1 MIMRT
6 QSMFVIGLPLT
17 RGPSLPLVW
26 MVGLSST
33 KCPRKSRWKFWI
45 LILANSLDGN
55 VTFWFY
61 NVTLKRYRT
70 ILAILVSCFVFNT
83 HNNIVYEFL
92 KYFRIRSQIRG
103 DICVFRKQHWGVKRV
118 VIKFKELVLQFKET
132 VTWKCWLYF
141 SWF

>member
-92 KYFRIRSQIRG
+92 KYFVGSKSYILMMECKPSFIWIKMNNVIRLSE
-103 DICVFRKQHWGVKRV
+103 
-118 VIKFKELVLQFKET
+118 VI
-132 VTWKCWLYF
+132 F
-141 SWF
+141 SAHAPSILLSC